1 MLKQFNGNKELLV
14 KVVALLLEDA
24 DKEWPVLLEAIENGD
39 QEKGAVI
46 AHGLK
51 GQLGTI
57 GYKNAY
63 GLSFALEKACR
74 DNRFEEAAIH
84 LQNLEKELHDLKH
97 FFSLPEWGGS

>member
-1 MLKQFNGNKELLV
+1 MFMLVFSHHIKK
-14 KVVALLLEDA
+14 
-24 DKEWPVLLEAIENGD
+24 
-39 QEKGAVI
+39 I

-51 GQLGTI
+51 GQLGNT

-63 GLSFALEKACR
+63 ELSFVLEKACR

-84 LQNLEKELHDLKH
+84 LQNLEKELYDLKH